1 MKARRPLLSYA
12 LLLVVPAV
20 LLGGFGFYSV
30 AREDR
35 ARRDDARR
43 HAAAEVRRLVDEE
56 AAELDAVRAR
66 EAARP
71 YFQYAPQYMPAD
83 AVVANGPAFVR
94 SPLASP
100 SDDPR
105 VLGWFQW
112 TLSQGVVSG
121 PEVFPGDDVPWRATL
136 VDGFGPALRGILERA
151 PRDPGVATAP
161 TVKVPVQ
168 TLMANEERGQLL
180 EEVQVAAESNRAT
193 NYLENFQKRQAA
205 GPQVAVTPT
214 PEAAGAPAAPSAAP
228 ASRPP
233 PAAADVVAV
242 PVTPFGYLLRDAGVP
257 GAVDVVAWRVVWI
270 PGAAAASRRSAPQDR
285 WLLQGYVVDAGRSF
299 PAEFTPVGGDVVVA
313 RGTAPSPMDLP
324 DPLTVKNMMTFVDR
338 YRGVAVASLLD
349 RLVGSPDP
357 RPASPDPRAGP
368 SAIWPGLFVLG
379 EPAEAALDAER
390 DASLVRYALL
400 VAGLLAVTG
409 IGLFVVA
416 RTVRR
421 EMEVAERKQDF
432 VAAVTHEL
440 KTPLAS
446 IRMYADMLKEGWV
459 PEGETPEDY
468 AERIVGE
475 TKRLSSLV
483 DQVLELAALDRGTA
497 TVTAVAGDLGAC
509 VRDAVALCA
518 PAASAA
524 GVPVAVDVAPG
535 LASPRFDPGLVR
547 ALVVNL
553 VDNAVKY
560 SAHAPEKDVRVAV
573 RAGAGSVDVVVADRG
588 PGIPVAEQGRLFQAF
603 SRGGREDTRTARGVG
618 LGLALVRRYADAH
631 RAKVVL
637 DSAPGRG
644 TTVTVRFP
652 V

>member
-20 LLGGFGFYSV
+20 LLGGFGLYSV
-30 AREDR
+30 GREDR

-43 HAAAEVRRLVDEE
+43 HAAAEVRRIVDEE
-56 AAELDAVRAR
+56 AAELDGVRAR

-71 YFQYAPQYMPAD
+71 YFQYALQYMPED

-94 SPLASP
+94 SPLAAP

-112 TLSQGVVSG
+112 TLSQGVVAG

-136 VDGFGPALRGILERA
+136 VDGFGPALRAILERA
-151 PRDPGVATAP
+151 PVDPGVAFAP

-180 EEVQVAAESNRAT
+180 EEVQVAAGSNRAT
-193 NYLENFQKRQAA
+193 NYLENFQRRQAA
-205 GPQVAVTPT
+205 NPQVAGLPA
-214 PEAAGAPAAPSAAP
+214 PADARAPAAAPPTLPSPPAA
-228 ASRPP
+228 P
-233 PAAADVVAV
+233 PAAAPDVVAV
-242 PVTPFGYLLRDAGVP
+242 PVTPFGYLLRDARVP
-257 GAVDVVAWRVVWI
+257 GGVEVVAWRVVWI
-270 PGAAAASRRSAPQDR
+270 PGAAAAARRSAPQDK
-285 WLLQGYVVDAGRSF
+285 WLLQGYVLDAGRSF
-299 PAEFTPVGGDVVVA
+299 PAVPTAVGTDVFVR
-313 RGTAPSPMDLP
+313 RGTAAEAGALRDLA
-324 DPLTVKNMMTFVDR
+324 TAAAGARRF
-338 YRGVAVASLLD
+338 AVGSLLD
-349 RLVGSPDP
+349 RLVGALDP
-357 RPASPDPRAGP
+357 RTFAADLRPGAA
-368 SAIWPGLFVLG
+368 ATWPGLFVFG

-390 DASLVRYALL
+390 RASLLRYGLL

-497 TVTAVAGDLGAC
+497 TVTAVPGDLGAC

-518 PAASAA
+518 PAAEAA
-524 GVPVAVDVAPG
+524 GVPVAVEIAPG

-560 SAHAPEKDVRVAV
+560 SAHAPVKDVRVAV
-573 RAGAGSVDVVVADRG
+573 RAGPGTVDVVVADRG
-588 PGIPVAEQGRLFQAF
+588 PGIPEAEQGRLFQAF

-618 LGLALVRRYADAH
+618 LGLALVRRYADVH
-631 RAKVVL
+631 RAKVAL

-652 V
+652 A

>member
-20 LLGGFGFYSV
+20 LLGGFGLYSV
-30 AREDR
+30 GREDR

-43 HAAAEVRRLVDEE
+43 HAAAEVRRFVDEE
-56 AAELDAVRAR
+56 AAELDGVRAR
-66 EAARP
+66 EDARP
-71 YFQYAPQYMPAD
+71 YFQYALQYMPED

-94 SPLASP
+94 SPLAAP
-100 SDDPR
+100 SDDAR

-161 TVKVPVQ
+161 TVKIPVQ

-180 EEVQVAAESNRAT
+180 EEVQVAAQSNRAT
-193 NYLENFQKRQAA
+193 NYLENFQRRQAA
-205 GPQVAVTPT
+205 TPQVAVAPT

-228 ASRPP
+228 APPPP

-242 PVTPFGYLLRDAGVP
+242 PVTPFGYLLRDARVP
-257 GAVDVVAWRVVWI
+257 GAVEVVAWRVVWI
-270 PGAAAASRRSAPQDR
+270 PGAAAAARRSAPQDK
-285 WLLQGYVVDAGRSF
+285 WLLQGYVLDAGRSF
-299 PAEFTPVGGDVVVA
+299 PAVPTAVGADVFVR
-313 RGTAPSPMDLP
+313 RGTAAGAATLRDL
-324 DPLTVKNMMTFVDR
+324 
-338 YRGVAVASLLD
+338 AVAAAGPRRFAVGSLLD
-349 RLVGSPDP
+349 RLVGAFDPRTTSADP
-357 RPASPDPRAGP
+357 RPGAA
-368 SAIWPGLFVLG
+368 ATWPGLFVFG
-379 EPAEAALDAER
+379 EPADGALDAER
-390 DASLVRYALL
+390 RASLLRYGLL

-497 TVTAVAGDLGAC
+497 TVTAVPGDLGAC
-509 VRDAVALCA
+509 VRDAVVLCT
-518 PAASAA
+518 PAAEAA
-524 GVPVAVDVAPG
+524 GVPVAVEVAPG
-535 LASPRFDPGLVR
+535 LAYPRFDPGLVR

-560 SAHAPEKDVRVAV
+560 SAHAPVKDVRVAV
-573 RAGAGSVDVVVADRG
+573 RAGPGTVDVVVADRG
-588 PGIPVAEQGRLFQAF
+588 PGIPEAEQGRLFQAF

-631 RAKVVL
+631 RAKVAL

-652 V
+652 A

>member
-1 MKARRPLLSYA
+1 MKARRPLLTYA

-20 LLGGFGFYSV
+20 LLGGFGLYSV
-30 AREDR
+30 GREDR

-56 AAELDAVRAR
+56 AAELDALRAR

-83 AVVANGPAFVR
+83 AVVANGPAFVG

-100 SDDPR
+100 PDDPR

-112 TLSQGVVSG
+112 TLSQGVVAG
-121 PEVFPGDDVPWRATL
+121 PEVFPGDDVPWRAAL
-136 VDGFGPALRGILERA
+136 VEAFGPALRGILERA
-151 PRDPGVATAP
+151 PRDPVVFTAP
-161 TVKVPVQ
+161 KVKVPVQ
-168 TLMANEERGQLL
+168 TLMANEEAGQLL
-180 EEVQVAAESNRAT
+180 EEVQVAAGSNRAT

-205 GPQVAVTPT
+205 APV
-214 PEAAGAPAAPSAAP
+214 EPAAPAP
-228 ASRPP
+228 SS
-233 PAAADVVAV
+233 PAAAVPADDVVEV
-242 PVTPFGYLLRDAGVP
+242 PVTPFGYLLRDPRASKGP
-257 GAVDVVAWRVVWI
+257 EVVAWRVVWI
-270 PGAAAASRRSAPQDR
+270 PGAAAAARRSAPQDR
-285 WLLQGYVVDAGRSF
+285 WLLQGYVLDAGRSF
-299 PAEFTPVGGDVVVA
+299 PATFTAVGGDVVVA
-313 RGTAPSPMDLP
+313 RGTARGP
-324 DPLTVKNMMTFVDR
+324 DAGTPAGL
-338 YRGVAVASLLD
+338 AVGSLLD
-349 RLVGSPDP
+349 RLVG
-357 RPASPDPRAGP
+357 RPAPPADA
-368 SAIWPGLFVLG
+368 ATTWPGLFVLAA
-379 EPAEAALDAER
+379 PAGAALDAER

-468 AERIVGE
+468 ADRIVGE

-509 VRDAVALCA
+509 VRDAVVLCT
-518 PAASAA
+518 PAAEAA
-524 GVPVAVDVAPG
+524 GVPVAVEVAPG
-535 LASPRFDPGLVR
+535 LAYPRFDPGLVR

-573 RAGAGSVDVVVADRG
+573 RAGAGTVDVVVADRG
-588 PGIPVAEQGRLFQAF
+588 PGIPEAEQGRLFQAF

-652 V
+652 A